1 MSSFIGYTRANQRGK
16 TAVQNLEDYVNE
28 YYQCMSLQDIYSVIM
43 TLGDIQQQSLQSKRL
58 VNFLKRRMPLIEK
71 ETKLRTSSNKTSF
84 SPCEKIIVA
93 FLRDICGNCCN
104 HSLVS
109 ICSKLLVRLG
119 YVMYVNENRFKYKV
133 YSMNSAKS
141 SNLSELFKSVDYA
154 YTKED
159 GLSNDDIS
167 SSTNASDLF
176 STDFHTST
184 KDLHSSSIDNYSLP
198 ACKEETPHYISN
210 ESHMLLIDELSTLF
224 CDRIQQSI
232 TKEVCNIVSEDI
244 IHILSEE
251 IHRVLSAE
259 SHRMFS
265 EESRA
270 IVQEICEGI
279 YHRLDQTH
287 SNLSSKNDTSLHEST
302 ISCIP
307 CSSTKTFP
315 LASSHANSTEKEH
328 LPGSPLNKK
337 TSSCAFSTL
346 ISNTLTSSA
355 PSCAL
360 TNTPSCTCTNQKEC
374 N

>member
-119 YVMYVNENRFKYKV
+119 YFMYVNENRFKYKV

-159 GLSNDDIS
+159 GLSNDDT
-167 SSTNASDLF
+167 SSTNEYDLF

-198 ACKEETPHYISN
+198 TCKEETPHYLSN
-210 ESHMLLIDELSTLF
+210 ESHMHLIDELSTLF
-224 CDRIQQSI
+224 CDRIQKSI

-265 EESRA
+265 EESRV

-279 YHRLDQTH
+279 YHRLDQAH
-287 SNLSSKNDTSLHEST
+287 SNLSSTNDTSLHEST
-302 ISCIP
+302 ISCTP
-307 CSSTKTFP
+307 SSSTKTIP
-315 LASSHANSTEKEH
+315 SVSSLANNNEKDH
-328 LPGSPLNKK
+328 LPGSSLNRK

-346 ISNTLTSSA
+346 ISNTPTSST
-355 PSCAL
+355 PSCTL
-360 TNTPSCTCTNQKEC
+360 TNTPSCTYTNNKEC